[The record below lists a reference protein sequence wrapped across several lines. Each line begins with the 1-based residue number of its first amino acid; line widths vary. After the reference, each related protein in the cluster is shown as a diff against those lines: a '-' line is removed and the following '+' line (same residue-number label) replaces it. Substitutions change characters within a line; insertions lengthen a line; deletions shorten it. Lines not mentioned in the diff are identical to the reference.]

1 MIVNS
6 LSPLTGLSRY
16 TLHHLILPCI
26 ALDVSTEEPLVALSI
41 KIDESDIVEP
51 YRVLGWKRIF

>member
-16 TLHHLILPCI
+16 TLHHLILSCI
-26 ALDVSTEEPLVALSI
+26 TLDVSTEEPLVALSI
-41 KIDESDIVEP
+41 KIDESDIIEP
-51 YRVLGWKRIF
+51 YRVLGWK